1 MANEAKRVYGT
12 QFTVSSGTDAA
23 ITSAAVAT
31 PAGTNP
37 YSTTQTGDYPNLA
50 LVLTTAFGSTPTQN
64 ATVDVHI
71 VPQQVDS
78 TTDARDIS
86 ASYRAHWRAS
96 FVVDSQSSSQTYY
109 CEALDI
115 PKEGKIMLYNGAVAT
130 LSANYTLKATPFTLG
145 PA

>member
-12 QFTVSSGTDAA
+12 QFTVSSGSDAA

-37 YSTTQTGDYPNLA
+37 YSTTQTGDYPHMLFA
-50 LVLTTAFGSTPTQN
+50 ITCAFGSTPTQN
-64 ATVDVHI
+64 TTVDVHI
-71 VPQQVDS
+71 LPQQVDS
-78 TTDARDIS
+78 TSDQRDIS
-86 ASYRAHWRAS
+86 ATYRPYLKAS
-96 FVVDSQSSSQTYY
+96 FVIDNTSSSVTYA
-109 CEALDI
+109 CEAFDV